1 MTTITTDDGISLNV
15 RLDGDPGKPAV
26 LLSNSLGTDLSM
38 WDDQISELIEH
49 FQIVRYDVRGHGKSD
64 APDGDYTIDRLGKD
78 AVAVLRGFGIEKAA
92 FCGVSMGGM
101 VGMWLGVHAPGRVTR
116 LALCNTA
123 AVMAP
128 KDAWQQRID
137 TVLASGMEA
146 IVGAVVARWFTEPF
160 ILGEPEKV
168 ARVRGML
175 LETPPVGYA
184 GCCAAIR
191 DMDQRSALGSIAT
204 STLVVAGA
212 DDPATPPAAGEE
224 IAAAIKG
231 AELEILPDCAH
242 LSNIEQ
248 TERFNARV
256 IPFLAG
262 R

>member
-1 MTTITTDDGISLNV
+1 MTTITTDDGIALHV
-15 RLDGDPGKPAV
+15 RRDGDPGKPAV
-26 LLSNSLGTDLSM
+26 LLSNSLGTDLTM
-38 WDDQISELIEH
+38 WDDQVAPLVEH
-49 FQIVRYDVRGHGKSD
+49 FHVVRYDVRGHGKSD
-64 APDGDYTIDRLGKD
+64 APAGDYTIDRLGKD
-78 AVAVLRGFGIEKAA
+78 AVAVLKGFGIEKAA

-123 AVMAP
+123 AMMPP

-137 TVLASGMEA
+137 TVLADGMAA
-146 IVGAVVARWFTEPF
+146 IVDAVVARWFTEPF
-160 ILGEPEKV
+160 IENEPEKV
-168 ARVRGML
+168 ARVRAML
-175 LETPPVGYA
+175 LETAPAGYA

-191 DMDQRSALGSIAT
+191 DMDQRSAISGIGRP
-204 STLVVAGA
+204 TLVVAGA
-212 DDPATPPAAGEE
+212 DDPATPPARGEE

-248 TERFNARV
+248 TQLFNARV
-256 IPFLAG
+256 IPFLAA